1 MSKKQAPLLSAQVL
15 LKPSSGVMPRDADI
29 TAANIAALL
38 PEPQVAADIRQRLA
52 TAGFEVGPL
61 VGPSFSITA
70 TAEVFK
76 RVFKLTSPG
85 RDKGEIPL
93 SHLPEPLRRAV
104 AAVTFPSPPDFGP
117 GNFS

>member
-1 MSKKQAPLLSAQVL
+1 MSKKQAPQISAQVL
-15 LKPSSGVMPRDADI
+15 LKPSSGAMPPDADI
-29 TAANIAALL
+29 TAAKVGALSPDPQAA
-38 PEPQVAADIRQRLA
+38 AAIRKRLA
-52 TAGFEVGPL
+52 DAGFEVGPL

-70 TAEVFK
+70 PPLVFK
-76 RVFKLTSPG
+76 RFFKLTAPG

-93 SHLPEPLRRAV
+93 GHLPEAVRRAV